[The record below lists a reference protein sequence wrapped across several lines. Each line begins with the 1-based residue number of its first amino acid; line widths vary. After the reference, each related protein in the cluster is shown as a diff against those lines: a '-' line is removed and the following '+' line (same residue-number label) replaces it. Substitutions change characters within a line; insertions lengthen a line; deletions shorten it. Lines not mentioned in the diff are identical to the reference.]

1 MKRLTYLKKIF
12 LLHIRFEIC
21 KKATDNAAELAEVYA
36 LTNILEERK
45 KYRFIYLLI
54 YSLIYQSDVANMKF
68 YNRKIV
74 ILSNK

>member
-45 KYRFIYLLI
+45 SIDLFTY
-54 YSLIYQSDVANMKF
+54 
-68 YNRKIV
+68 
-74 ILSNK
+74 